1 MAPTQQQTQ
10 RQQAGPPAVQEQR
23 QNLPA
28 IAPAHIPFHPIAE
41 TRFGIDKTGW
51 YALVDAVFPN
61 AKTVEGVLM
70 ALAYCRAHNL
80 DIFKRVVHIV
90 SIWSKE
96 KNRYVESVWPGIQL
110 LRTTAF
116 RTGQYVGKRETE
128 CGPLITRT
136 YQTKYNGE
144 VTIEVPEWMRVTIY
158 RRVAGEKC
166 EFTGPKV
173 YWDETYTRA
182 GRDTVEPNDMWI
194 KRPNGQLEKCA
205 EAASLRSAFPEDIGD
220 YIPEEIERSDARPAA
235 SIETL
240 DVKFTELP
248 PQALPDNR
256 ADQEELQAVMT
267 AADNL
272 TAHDEPEPVPVRQQA
287 AKKAE
292 PPKQAAPVAAGGPPP
307 DSLDELEVWLVNRY
321 QSAEIL
327 KNDHDVILESYDSSQ
342 YADVVKMIRKRI
354 AQLEKPA

>member
-10 RQQAGPPAVQEQR
+10 VAKAEAPRPPAISPVR
-23 QNLPA
+23 IPYHPA
-28 IAPAHIPFHPIAE
+28 AE
-41 TRFGIDKTGW
+41 KQFGITYPMW
-51 YALVDAVFPN
+51 HVLVDAVFPS
-61 AKTVEGVLM
+61 AQTIEGVFL
-70 ALAYCRAHNL
+70 ALGYCKANNL
-80 DIFKRVVHIV
+80 DVFKRVVHIV
-90 SIWSKE
+90 PIYSKE
-96 KNRYVESVWPGIQL
+96 KKRYVESVWPGIQL

-116 RTGQYVGKRETE
+116 RTNQFCGQEETE
-128 CGPLITRT
+128 FGPLMTRT
-136 YQTKYNGE
+136 FQTEYNGE
-144 VTIEVPEWMRVTIY
+144 VTIEVPEWARVTVY
-158 RRVAGEKC
+158 RLIAGEPRK
-166 EFTGPKV
+166 FVGPKV
-173 YWDETYTRA
+173 LWDETYSRRGKTP
-182 GRDTVEPNDMWI
+182 EPNDMWL
-194 KRPNGQLEKCA
+194 KRPCGQLEKCA
-205 EAASLRSAFPEDIGD
+205 IAASLRNAFPEDIGD

-287 AKKAE
+287 TKKAE

>member
-28 IAPAHIPFHPIAE
+28 IAPPRIPYHPAVE
-41 TRFGIDKTGW
+41 KEFGISRVTW
-51 YALVDAVFPN
+51 RALVESIFPM
-61 AKTVEGVLM
+61 AKTIEGVLL
-70 ALAYCRAHNL
+70 ALSYCKARGL
-80 DIFKRVVHIV
+80 DVMKRPVHVVP
-90 SIWSKE
+90 IWD
-96 KNRYVESVWPGIQL
+96 KNRGYEVESVWPGIGE

-116 RTGQYVGKRETE
+116 RTGQYCGKDETE
-128 CGPLITRT
+128 FGPL
-136 YQTKYNGE
+136 
-144 VTIEVPEWMRVTIY
+144 VTEQFGNVTVEVPEWARVTVY
-158 RRVAGEKC
+158 RMISGEPRK
-166 EFTGPKV
+166 FVGPKV
-173 YWDETYTRA
+173 FWRETYAKR
-182 GRDTVEPNDMWI
+182 GKNPEPNEMWA
-194 KRPNGQLEKCA
+194 KRSSGQLEKCA
-205 EAASLRSAFPEDIGD
+205 EAAALRTAFPDEIGD
-220 YIPEEIERSDARPAA
+220 YIHEEIERSDARPAA

-287 AKKAE
+287 TKKAE